1 MAHYRTRAQIVI
13 DALRKEVLSGAL
25 EPGQDL
31 SHDHLAARYE
41 VSRIPVREALRSLA
55 AEGLI
60 ELRPHRAPRVKLHS
74 PEEIAEL
81 WWIRQILEPTAA
93 RLAAARTTPAF
104 VAATARV
111 LRKIESLG
119 AFPDAG
125 RWLALNRTFHLTMY
139 AAAGKPQL
147 HALITELLDQS
158 ARYIGVYL
166 KSPEQFHHADGEH
179 TEMLAAFAAGDADAL
194 ERLSREHLERVLTA
208 LKERFGEI
216 EKGRSD

>member
-1 MAHYRTRAQIVI
+1 MAHYRTRAQIVV
-13 DALRKEVLSGAL
+13 DALRKEVLSGTL

-31 SHDHLAARYE
+31 SHDQLAARYD

-81 WWIRQILEPTAA
+81 WWIRQILEPAAA
-93 RLAAARTTPAF
+93 RLAAARTTPTV
-104 VAATARV
+104 VAATERV
-111 LRKIESLG
+111 LKKMASLG
-119 AFPDAG
+119 SLPDTA
-125 RWLALNRTFHLTMY
+125 RWLALNRAFHLTMY

-147 HALITELLDQS
+147 HSLITELLDQS
-158 ARYIGVYL
+158 SRYIGVYL
-166 KSPEQFHHADGEH
+166 KSPEQFHHADDEH
-179 TEMLAAFAAGDADAL
+179 REMLAAFAAGDGDTL
-194 ERLSREHLERVLTA
+194 ERLSREHLGRVLTA

-216 EKGRSD
+216 KKGRSH